1 MKDFFRIF
9 VSILGYGLII
19 GGFMV
24 FGDSMP
30 EDIKYLDM
38 VVCCLLFTQLPLLFF
53 IPLIN
58 LKDRSHKEVG
68 SLGIQMYG
76 FTFYSLAAIATMV
89 LGYIFTWS
97 FKVQLFVHIGIL
109 FFFCLMILTSLFASS
124 KVKQRYH
131 AEESKLRD
139 RAILKMKMA
148 ELMDEVTVAG
158 DRIPQSIRQPIE
170 ALNETM
176 RYLVPS
182 SNVEA
187 SVLEDKFCSMVDELM
202 VLLRNIDLNKD
213 LIAEKLIRL
222 ELTLNKR
229 KNY

>member
-1 MKDFFRIF
+1 
-9 VSILGYGLII
+9 
-19 GGFMV
+19 
-24 FGDSMP
+24 
-30 EDIKYLDM
+30 
-38 VVCCLLFTQLPLLFF
+38 
-53 IPLIN
+53 
-58 LKDRSHKEVG
+58 
-68 SLGIQMYG
+68 
-76 FTFYSLAAIATMV
+76 
-89 LGYIFTWS
+89 
-97 FKVQLFVHIGIL
+97 
-109 FFFCLMILTSLFASS
+109 
-124 KVKQRYH
+124 
-131 AEESKLRD
+131 
-139 RAILKMKMA
+139 MKMA

-187 SVLEDKFCSMVDELM
+187 SVLEEKFCSMVDELM